1 MTGAEFE
8 KLVKHTFE
16 RRGFTHI
23 SVHKKLFR
31 KYADVYAKHPKAGKT
46 HHTCTLVIK
55 KGKPILEV
63 RQADVDLV
71 SWIDQMEMVDAIFD
85 D

>member
-8 KLVKHTFE
+8 KVVKHTFE

-23 SVHKKLFR
+23 SVHRKLFR
-31 KYADVYAKHPKAGKT
+31 KYADVYAKYPKMGKT
-46 HHTCTLVIK
+46 HHTCSLVII
-55 KGKPILEV
+55 KGKSMLAI

-71 SWIDQMEMVDAIFD
+71 SWIDQMELLDAAFD